1 MLRKLRVK
9 FVALTM
15 ACISI
20 VLVASLALICFFN
33 YHHGIGLVHAALD
46 NAIRHTIKSDQNA
59 EHTEGKSGENGWTTD
74 ESQPRP
80 PKIGGDKDPL
90 PLIPVAVYTTENGK
104 TFTARG
110 PSATASLANEAFAQV
125 LSDAFASDESFEET
139 SVFGVYF
146 AKETIGGTTYLA
158 FADAGFVADWKTFA
172 FNLSGIG
179 LGTLLVFFAVS
190 VFFSRWAL
198 KPVKDAW
205 KSQRQFIADASHE
218 LKTPL
223 TVILANASI
232 LLEHPENT
240 IEQEKRLIESTQEE
254 SRRMKELVEDMLSLA
269 RLDEEEV
276 RGHGDIPLECAAFD
290 EIVQKEVLQFESVAF
305 EKSVELELGNVEP
318 ANIQGSPQHLEKLVS
333 ILVDNGCKYAG
344 VGGTVTVELCRQNCV
359 ALLKVHDNG
368 LAIAEEDLP
377 HIFDRF
383 WRADRARNGAE
394 GSYGLGLSIAQQ
406 IASAHEGEISVE
418 SSEEAGTTFTVLLP
432 LA

>member
-1 MLRKLRVK
+1 M
-9 FVALTM
+9 
-15 ACISI
+15 
-20 VLVASLALICFFN
+20 
-33 YHHGIGLVHAALD
+33 
-46 NAIRHTIKSDQNA
+46 
-59 EHTEGKSGENGWTTD
+59 
-74 ESQPRP
+74 P
-80 PKIGGDKDPL
+80 
-90 PLIPVAVYTTENGK
+90 
-104 TFTARG
+104 
-110 PSATASLANEAFAQV
+110 
-125 LSDAFASDESFEET
+125 DAFATNENFEET
-139 SVFGVYF
+139 SVVGVYF
-146 AKETIGGTTYLA
+146 AKETIGGPTYLA
-158 FADAGFVADWKTFA
+158 FAVAGFVTDWKTFA
-172 FNLSGIG
+172 FNLRGIG
-179 LGTLLVFFAVS
+179 LGTLLAFFAVS

-276 RGHGDIPLECAAFD
+276 RGHGDIPLECVAFD

-344 VGGTVTVELCRQNCV
+344 MGGAVAVELCKQNCI
-359 ALLKVHDNG
+359 ALLKVHNSG

-383 WRADRARNGAE
+383 WRADRARSNAE

-406 IASAHEGEISVE
+406 IALAHEGEITAE